1 MAQYRNFAAFSG
13 RLVVVGFGSIGQAVL
28 PVLFR
33 HFGIRP
39 SQVSVV
45 TADED
50 GLPVARALGVP
61 LRVEPLDEGNYREVL
76 GPMLGEGDFLLNVSV
91 HVSSLALIRLCW
103 QVGAMYLDAC
113 NEPWLGGYDD
123 PALTA
128 SERSNYA
135 LREDA
140 LRLRAEQ
147 PGAPTALLTQGANP
161 GLVSI
166 LLKRAMLAM
175 ARDLQLPVTPPATRE
190 EWAGL
195 AQRLGIKAI
204 HVAERDTQAGSRRKA
219 PGEFVN
225 TWSVD
230 GFVDEGLQP
239 AELGWGSHERHWPRD
254 ARRHGFG
261 CDAAIYLE
269 RPGFATRVRT
279 WTPLAGAIHGFLIT
293 HSESISI
300 ADHLTVRDASG
311 GVAYRPT
318 VHYAYHPC
326 DDAVLSIHEMAGR
339 DWRVQEAKRILQ
351 ADIRSGRD
359 ELGVLL
365 MGNARGVYW
374 YGSRLGIDEAH
385 ALAPYNSATSLQVVA
400 GIAGAFLWGLRH
412 PRAGLV
418 EADDLDPE
426 TVMEVAAPYLGP
438 LGGTWSDW
446 TPLKDRSPLFQE
458 PRDDSDPWQFL
469 NIRVA

>member
-1 MAQYRNFAAFSG
+1 MAPYRNFGRFCG
-13 RLVVVGFGSIGQAVL
+13 RLVVVGFGSVGQAVL
-28 PVLFR
+28 PILFR
-33 HFGIRP
+33 HFRLEP
-39 SQVSVV
+39 AQVSVL

-61 LRVEPLDEGNYREVL
+61 LRVEPLHEGNFEAVL
-76 GPMLGEGDFLLNVSV
+76 RPMLGEGDFLLNVSV

-128 SERSNYA
+128 SQRSNYA
-135 LREDA
+135 LREAA
-140 LRLRAEQ
+140 LQLRAER
-147 PGAPTALLTQGANP
+147 PDAPTALLTQGANP

-166 LLKRAMLAM
+166 LLKQALLEMVRELKLA
-175 ARDLQLPVTPPATRE
+175 AVPPATRD
-190 EWAGL
+190 EWARL
-195 AQRLGIKAI
+195 AQRLGIRAI
-204 HVAERDTQAGSRRKA
+204 HIAESDTQTGGRRKQ

-239 AELGWGSHERHWPRD
+239 AELGWGSHEKHWPAD

-300 ADHLTVRDASG
+300 ADHLTVRDEAG
-311 GVAYRPT
+311 AVVYRPT

-339 DWRVQEAKRILQ
+339 EWRVQGSRRILQ
-351 ADIRSGRD
+351 GDIVAGRD

-365 MGNARGVYW
+365 MGHPRGAFW
-374 YGSRLGIDEAH
+374 YGSRLTIEQAQ

-400 GIAGAFLWGLRH
+400 GIAGAISWALRH

-418 EADDLDPE
+418 EPDELDPE
-426 TVMEVAAPYLGP
+426 TVMEIASPYLGE
-438 LGGTWSDW
+438 LAGAWTDW
-446 TPLKDRSPLFQE
+446 TPLKDRSPLFDE
-458 PRDDSDPWQFL
+458 PRDDGDPWQFV
-469 NIRVA
+469 NFRVA